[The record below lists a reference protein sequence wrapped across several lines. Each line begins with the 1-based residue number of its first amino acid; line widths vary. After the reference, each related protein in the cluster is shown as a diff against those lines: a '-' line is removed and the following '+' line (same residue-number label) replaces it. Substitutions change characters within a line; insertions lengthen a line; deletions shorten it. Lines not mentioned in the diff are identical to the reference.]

1 MGYFSA
7 FFLVVFFSF
16 QGHSVA
22 QDRGHCLRFGAIGEK
37 VHRQLSIKV
46 ASSLT
51 KSGLCVEILY
61 APHKRLTALLLNKEL
76 DGEFLRNPSYG
87 KQVKSVAFMISPPIM
102 TAKGVLVVENSPYR
116 KQIDHVGRA
125 MGYVRGTNWVMDQV
139 SDPTRL
145 VAVSQLSQLPE
156 MVRKGRIDGFFIN
169 EVSWQDLAPRYPTLR
184 AIEVSDLSAHIWL
197 RHEYADLGERI
208 SNIVK
213 QLDLK
218 ALSQ

>member
-1 MGYFSA
+1 
-7 FFLVVFFSF
+7 
-16 QGHSVA
+16 
-22 QDRGHCLRFGAIGEK
+22 
-37 VHRQLSIKV
+37 
-46 ASSLT
+46 
-51 KSGLCVEILY
+51 
-61 APHKRLTALLLNKEL
+61 
-76 DGEFLRNPSYG
+76 
-87 KQVKSVAFMISPPIM
+87 MINPPIM
-102 TAKGVLVVENSPYR
+102 TAKGVLVVEDSPYR
-116 KQIDHVGRA
+116 KQIDRVGGA

-156 MVRKGRIDGFFIN
+156 MLRKGRIDGFFIN